1 MTDKPHLAYM
11 KKAFSWHQYV
21 YTVVFIFF
29 SLYILYVCLG
39 TSFLRE
45 TADMTPFYTDTAFAC
60 DMLGRVGGLV
70 FYVASLMQSCFY
82 HPWLGAILFIGVL
95 VALAYAVRW
104 AYRIDTDRFG
114 WSWLPSLFL
123 LLNYSQMG
131 YFIYLLKMPA
141 VAFTLPVGV
150 LIAVCIVGFMGRM
163 RKMGTMGL
171 VESDKKRKVFGFVG
185 IIATVTLLST
195 VGYWLMGVYAELAL
209 ALFAVIML
217 CDNQL
222 SLPWKVS
229 SLILSLLV
237 VVVPQALYG
246 MGCIL
251 TLRQSIYTIG
261 IPDFRF
267 PIEWKWL
274 LPCVLAFVTLIVL
287 AFMPRRESG
296 KLSWLLS
303 LALYLVM
310 GVYVWLFTNRDTNLR
325 AIVEMKQVIE
335 DNDYQQVLDIASANS
350 QEPTRLQVMFT
361 RLALLRMGLLADGAF
376 QYPDGE
382 ARYDCPRDEQFL
394 QFIGG
399 RMIYYHFGM
408 PNNAYRWGM
417 EGMVE
422 YGLRPEYVRWMY
434 RCAMLNGEKLLAEKY
449 ANLLRHTWFYQPVT
463 PSEEEMNEVLG
474 LMGYENSLDYDQ
486 GVVEGFVL
494 NTFSPL
500 KEGTKVIQELS
511 LICNM
516 IRKEGDAFWPHFSQ
530 WWESISGEEQ
540 DQTLPLHFQEA
551 VLLFGQMYQVDIEG
565 LPIDPYTIQR
575 YQDFFAQ
582 VKQNAND
589 EYSRTALKPQFGNT
603 YWYYYFYMN
612 DLTTY

>member
-1 MTDKPHLAYM
+1 MADKLHLAYL
-11 KKAFSWHQYV
+11 KKVSSWHQYV
-21 YTVVFIFF
+21 YIVAFILF
-29 SLYILYVCLG
+29 SLYILYGCLG

-45 TADMTPFYTDTAFAC
+45 TADMTPFYTDTAFAY

-70 FYVASLMQSCFY
+70 FYVASLMQSCFH
-82 HPWLGAILFIGVL
+82 HPWLGSLLFIGVL

-104 AYRIDTDRFG
+104 AFRIGPERFG
-114 WSWLPSLFL
+114 WCLLPSLFL
-123 LLNYSQMG
+123 LLHDSQLG

-141 VAFTLPVGV
+141 VAFTPAVGV
-150 LIAVCIVGFMGRM
+150 LMAVCIAGLMGRM
-163 RKMGTMGL
+163 ESMGIVG
-171 VESDKKRKVFGFVG
+171 KVMAVL
-185 IIATVTLLST
+185 LLST
-195 VGYWLMGVYAELAL
+195 VGYWLMGIYAVLAL
-209 ALFAVIML
+209 ALFVVMVL
-217 CDNQL
+217 FDSRL
-222 SLPWKVS
+222 SLSWRIS
-229 SLILSLLV
+229 LSLLSSLV
-237 VVVPQALYG
+237 VIVPQVLYG
-246 MGCIL
+246 MGYIL
-251 TLRQSIYTIG
+251 TLRSAIYTIG
-261 IPDFRF
+261 IPDFR
-267 PIEWKWL
+267 PSTEWRWL
-274 LPCVLAFVTLIVL
+274 LPCVLAFAALFVL
-287 AFMPRRESG
+287 VFVSRRSG
-296 KLSWLLS
+296 GKRSWMLS
-303 LALYLVM
+303 LALFLVVC
-310 GVYVWLFTNRDTNLR
+310 VYTWSCTNRDANLR
-325 AIVEMKQVIE
+325 AIVEMKQAIE
-335 DNDYQQVLDIASANS
+335 DNDYQQVLDIATANP

-361 RLALLRMGLLADGAF
+361 RLALLRTGHLADGAF

-382 ARYDCPRDEQFL
+382 ARYDSPRDEQFF

-434 RCAMLNGEKLLAEKY
+434 RCALLNGEKRLAEKY
-449 ANLLRHTWFYQPVT
+449 AALLRHTWFYLPVT
-463 PSEEEMNEVLG
+463 PSDAEMEAVRG

-486 GVVEGFVL
+486 GVVEGFIL
-494 NTFSPL
+494 STFSPL
-500 KEGTKVIQELS
+500 KEGGKEIQEMS
-511 LICNM
+511 LVCNM
-516 IRKEGDAFWPHFSQ
+516 IRKDGDAFWPHFAQ
-530 WWESISGEEQ
+530 WWESIGEEGQ
-540 DQTLPLHFQEA
+540 SQALPLHLQEA

>member
-1 MTDKPHLAYM
+1 M

-45 TADMTPFYTDTAFAC
+45 TADMTPFYTDSAFAC

-82 HPWLGAILFIGVL
+82 HPWLGAILFISVL
-95 VALAYAVRW
+95 VALAYVVRW
-104 AYRIDTDRFG
+104 AFQIGNDKFG

-150 LIAVCIVGFMGRM
+150 LMAVCVVGLMGRMGWM
-163 RKMGTMGL
+163 RKMGEM
-171 VESDKKRKVFGFVG
+171 GFVG
-185 IIATVTLLST
+185 SGKDRNAIGLVGIVATVFFLST

-209 ALFAVIML
+209 ALFAVMEL
-217 CDNQL
+217 LHYKQ
-222 SLPWKVS
+222 SLLWKI
-229 SLILSLLV
+229 SLMTLSLLV
-237 VVVPQALYG
+237 VLVPQVLYG
-246 MGCIL
+246 MGYIL
-251 TLRQSIYTIG
+251 TLRSSIYTIG
-261 IPDFRF
+261 LPDFHF

-274 LPCVLAFVTLIVL
+274 SPCVLSFVTLIVL
-287 AFMPRRESG
+287 AFMPRREGG
-296 KLSWLLS
+296 KRSWLLS
-303 LALYLVM
+303 LALYMVM

-325 AIVEMKQVIE
+325 AIVEMKQAIE
-335 DNDYQQVLDIASANS
+335 DNDYQQVLDIATADP

-361 RLALLRMGLLADGAF
+361 RLALLRTGHLADAAF

-382 ARYDCPRDEQFL
+382 SRYDNPRDEQFL

-422 YGLRPEYVRWMY
+422 YGLRPEYVHWMY

-449 ANLLRHTWFYQPVT
+449 ANLLRHTWFYQPVA
-463 PSEEEMNEVLG
+463 PFEAEMNAVRR

-500 KEGTKVIQELS
+500 KEGTKEIQELS
-511 LICNM
+511 LVCNM
-516 IRKEGDAFWPHFSQ
+516 IRKDGDAFWPHFSQ
-530 WWESISGEEQ
+530 WWESIGEEEQ
-540 DQTLPLHFQEA
+540 GQTLPLHFQEA
-551 VLLFGQMYQVDIEG
+551 VLLFGQMYQVNIEG

-603 YWYYYFYMN
+603 YWYYYFYVK